1 MREIHD
7 VKTYNR
13 LVFLCRNLKISPNS
27 IKEQAYKS
35 IVRLSLEFA
44 CSVI

>member
-1 MREIHD
+1 MTEIHD

-13 LVFLCRNLKISPNS
+13 LVFLRRNLKKPNS
-27 IKEQAYKS
+27 IKEQTYKS